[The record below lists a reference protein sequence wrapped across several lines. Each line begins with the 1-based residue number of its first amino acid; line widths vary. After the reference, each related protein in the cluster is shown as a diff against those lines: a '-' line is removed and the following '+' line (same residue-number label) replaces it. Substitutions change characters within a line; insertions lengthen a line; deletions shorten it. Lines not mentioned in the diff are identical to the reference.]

1 MPSSLVKSIEK
12 LINTKVAAYNK
23 LVSEKFDIDVKELE
37 KLWNEASGTKE
48 KKVPPAS
55 VAGTFAFCGLSV
67 ARPGLGSGG
76 IGGSGGMIAA
86 AAAAAAGDCRWLG
99 ESEVAP

>member
-1 MPSSLVKSIEK
+1 MQSYRLSRWVFIFVGSGP
-12 LINTKVAAYNK
+12 LI
-23 LVSEKFDIDVKELE
+23 
-37 KLWNEASGTKE
+37 GTKE
-48 KKVPPAS
+48 KNVPPAS
-55 VAGTFAFCGLSV
+55 VVGAFAFCGLSV

-86 AAAAAAGDCRWLG
+86 AAAAAAGGCRWLG

>member
-48 KKVPPAS
+48 KKVS
-55 VAGTFAFCGLSV
+55 NFQKFCKEKRVELKESNPELKFGEVNKRLGEMWRGLSDEEK
-67 ARPGLGSGG
+67 S
-76 IGGSGGMIAA
+76 SYN
-86 AAAAAAGDCRWLG
+86 
-99 ESEVAP
+99 

>member
-48 KKVPPAS
+48 NVAAS
-55 VAGTFAFCGLSV
+55 SCPSV
-67 ARPGLGSGG
+67 L
-76 IGGSGGMIAA
+76 MINSTNACKAA
-86 AAAAAAGDCRWLG
+86 AVSASIALI
-99 ESEVAP
+99 SF